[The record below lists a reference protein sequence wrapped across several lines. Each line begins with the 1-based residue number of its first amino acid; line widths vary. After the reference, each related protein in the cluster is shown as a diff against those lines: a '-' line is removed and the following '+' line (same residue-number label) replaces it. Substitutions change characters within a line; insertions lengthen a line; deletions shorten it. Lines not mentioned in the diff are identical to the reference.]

1 MATREQDHLLAIYLN
16 DHLAGATAGVE
27 LIGRLSRTDGEL
39 SGLAAEIRDDRGA
52 LLRAMGRLGIR
63 PNQLKIAAGWVAEK
77 AGRLK
82 PNGSVLRRSPLSTVS
97 EVEVMMLGV
106 RGKAAGWR
114 TLHAIAEHDDRLD
127 ADEFTQLMASAD
139 DQLEVLESF
148 RVAAVAQA
156 LAAPAGKSDVDEST

>member
-1 MATREQDHLLAIYLN
+1 MTTQEQDRLLAIYLN

-27 LIGRLSRTDGEL
+27 LIGRLSRTDAEL
-39 SGLAAEIRDDRGA
+39 SRLAAEIRDDRGA
-52 LLRAMGRLGIR
+52 LLRVMRRLGVQ
-63 PNQLKIAAGWVAEK
+63 PNQLKIAAGWIAEK

-114 TLHAIAEHDDRLD
+114 TLHTIAEHDDRLD
-127 ADEFTQLMASAD
+127 ADEFTTLMARAD
-139 DQLEVLESF
+139 DQIEALESI

-156 LAAPAGKSDVDEST
+156 LAAPARRPM